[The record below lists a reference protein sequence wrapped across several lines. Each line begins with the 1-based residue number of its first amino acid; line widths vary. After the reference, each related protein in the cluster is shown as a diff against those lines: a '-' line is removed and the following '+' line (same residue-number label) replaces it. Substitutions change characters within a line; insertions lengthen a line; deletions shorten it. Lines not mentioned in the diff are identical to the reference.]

1 MIAAIIAAATIPMV
15 LLIVKWVLSE
25 KAEEAQRA
33 YRASSPRIELLEM
46 WHAYYEAGCY
56 ANRSAHECKRHGLKA
71 SGNPHDSY
79 TWKVSPCERV
89 ERMLHAHG
97 GSDGEDADE

>member
-33 YRASSPRIELLEM
+33 YGASSPRIELLEM

-56 ANRSAHECKRHGLKA
+56 ANRSAHECKRHGLKT